1 MVRQECMPGIIN
13 RLRMLY
19 FERREIT
26 RAIDSL
32 EAYASG
38 NPNRVR
44 VNTQRAVCRLV
55 RARAASS
62 TKPAKARPTRLT
74 ANAVTCRSEWLQ
86 KLSS

>member
-1 MVRQECMPGIIN
+1 MN

-19 FERREIT
+19 FERQEIT

-55 RARAASS
+55 QARAASS
-62 TKPAKARPTRLT
+62 AKAAKAYPTRAT
-74 ANAVTCRSEWLQ
+74 ANAATCRSEWLE
-86 KLSS
+86 KLSG